1 MVRVVRDRQAH
12 FVQVGGPAQRGA
24 QLGALGAFGHHGV
37 EQRERGVMHAAGLV
51 RVHVIALHELA
62 HGFVALVVL
71 DVAAQQVV
79 QHAQPQRAV
88 ARVHDLDAQLVE
100 QRAHDGQPAGQHV
113 GALDLDAGQFRRHD
127 APGADD
133 AILQLGQ
140 AGARD
145 AAVGHAAFGQD
156 GEQRLAVPDEP

>member
-1 MVRVVRDRQAH
+1 M
-12 FVQVGGPAQRGA
+12 QVGGPAQRGA
-24 QLGALGAFGHHGV
+24 QLGAFGAFGHHGV

-79 QHAQPQRAV
+79 QHAQPQCAV

-113 GALDLDAGQFRRHD
+113 GALDLM
-127 APGADD
+127 PGNSD
-133 AILQLGQ
+133 GTTRP
-140 AGARD
+140 ARTMRSFSLD
-145 AAVGHAAFGQD
+145 RPARVMPRSDMPPSVRMANSA
-156 GEQRLAVPDEP
+156 LAVPDEP

>member
-1 MVRVVRDRQAH
+1 
-12 FVQVGGPAQRGA
+12 
-24 QLGALGAFGHHGV
+24 
-37 EQRERGVMHAAGLV
+37 MHAAGLV

-133 AILQLGQ
+133 AILQLDRP
-140 AGARD
+140 ARVMPRSD
-145 AAVGHAAFGQD
+145 MPPSVRMANSA
-156 GEQRLAVPDEP
+156 LAVPDEP